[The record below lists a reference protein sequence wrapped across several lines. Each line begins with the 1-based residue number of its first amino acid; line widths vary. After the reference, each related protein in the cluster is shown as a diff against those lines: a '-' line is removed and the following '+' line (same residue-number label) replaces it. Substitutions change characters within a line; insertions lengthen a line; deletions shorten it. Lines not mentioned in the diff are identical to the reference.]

1 MSGGSRRIDWALLL
15 PSSVVLPVKE
25 VLVLGGSDE
34 LGQSLVDHGVAAS
47 WRRPL
52 SRADRSAFVVAWED
66 CQYDLARI
74 VSHVGPNGLLYME
87 IDRGRLGFWRKGF
100 RRLGQR
106 TVRRGLARGGCQVF
120 STHIVTPDLVEPR
133 RYLPMD
139 QARAIRWHLRALF
152 VAGTP
157 ATRAARACLSAVLAT
172 PIAGAVI
179 RLVTMRYVI
188 IGRMAK
194 DSASPLGVPMA
205 RSGER
210 VIVVT
215 SGYDQASRAV
225 VLPFEPGDRSP
236 RFAVKVASG
245 PRTAVGTLREH
256 ERLVRLHATLPS
268 DTARALPGPMGMYTL
283 AGRTACV
290 QSCARGP
297 SMNVTVGR
305 WGQPWRAK
313 CHDLDVVVDWLIEF
327 AAATRVDVATAES
340 DWTLIYDR
348 AVATFDFP
356 PEVVDFIG
364 EAQRIARSTQLGEF
378 AVHQHYDVAPWNI
391 HIDTAEPM
399 LIDWETD
406 DLRPTDC
413 LGPALADVLYL
424 VMYWYFLASGAES
437 ENEED
442 AAIVR
447 LFATLVPA
455 DAGVVAARAAIDL
468 ALVSLGLERQAVPAV
483 LAALWAEQAVY
494 TRRRRARLGVPI
506 DTGRSRPEAFLRI
519 LAGVTATMCGRDG
532 VWASAVGSDP
542 S

>member
-1 MSGGSRRIDWALLL
+1 MTARSRRVDWALLL

-34 LGQSLVDHGVAAS
+34 LGKSLVDHGIAAS

-66 CQYDLARI
+66 CPFDLARI
-74 VSHVGPNGLLYME
+74 VSHVGTNGLLYME
-87 IDRGRLGFWRKGF
+87 IDRRRAGLWRPRFW
-100 RRLGQR
+100 RLGQR
-106 TVRRGLARGGCQVF
+106 TVRRGLARGGCQIF
-120 STHIVTPDLVEPR
+120 SAHIVTPDLADPR

-139 QARAIRWHLRALF
+139 QARAIRWHLQALF
-152 VAGTP
+152 VAATP

-179 RLVTMRYVI
+179 RLVTLRYVV
-188 IGRMAK
+188 IGTTAK
-194 DSASPLGVPMA
+194 DSSSPLGLPMA
-205 RSGER
+205 RRGER

-236 RFAVKVASG
+236 RFAVKVASS
-245 PRTAVGTLREH
+245 PRTAIGTVREH
-256 ERLVRLHATLPS
+256 ERLIRLHATLPS

-305 WGQPWRAK
+305 WRQPWRAK
-313 CHDLDVVVDWLIEF
+313 CRDLDVVVDWLIEF
-327 AAATRVDVATAES
+327 ADATRADMAAAQR
-340 DWTLIYDR
+340 DWTLIYDE
-348 AVATFDFP
+348 AVARFQFP
-356 PEVVDFIG
+356 PEVVEFLG
-364 EAQRIARSTQLGEF
+364 EARRIARSTLLGDI
-378 AVHQHYDVAPWNI
+378 AVHQHYDAGPWNV
-391 HIDTAEPM
+391 HIDTDEPM

-406 DLRPTDC
+406 DLRPADC

-424 VMYWYFLASGAES
+424 VMYWYFLASGVES
-437 ENEED
+437 ESEEE

-447 LFATLVPA
+447 LFATPVPA
-455 DAGVVAARAAIDL
+455 DDGVLAARAAIDR
-468 ALVSLGLERQAVPAV
+468 ALVSLGLERQSVPAV

-494 TRRRRARLGVPI
+494 THQRRVRLGMPI
-506 DTGRSRPEAFLRI
+506 DTGRSRPEAFLHV
-519 LAGVTATMCGRDG
+519 LAGVTTMMCGRDG
-532 VWASAVGSDP
+532 LWAAAVGSDLP
-542 S
+542 